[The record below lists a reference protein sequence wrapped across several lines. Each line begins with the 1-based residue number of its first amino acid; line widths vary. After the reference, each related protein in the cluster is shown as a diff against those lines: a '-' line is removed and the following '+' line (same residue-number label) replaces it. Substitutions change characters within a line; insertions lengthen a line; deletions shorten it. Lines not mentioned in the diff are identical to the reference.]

1 MTTISDSTASAHLI
15 LHIQHLIINYTHV
28 PSTIQGPER
37 RAINKVSCPLHI
49 LVNKQIPD
57 SDKYNEEKYSR
68 IGGGGAGHTQGSK
81 QMTSERRLQ

>member
-37 RAINKVSCPLHI
+37 RAINKVLCPLHI

-68 IGGGGAGHTQGSK
+68 IGGGGALATHRGQS
-81 QMTSERRLQ
+81 R